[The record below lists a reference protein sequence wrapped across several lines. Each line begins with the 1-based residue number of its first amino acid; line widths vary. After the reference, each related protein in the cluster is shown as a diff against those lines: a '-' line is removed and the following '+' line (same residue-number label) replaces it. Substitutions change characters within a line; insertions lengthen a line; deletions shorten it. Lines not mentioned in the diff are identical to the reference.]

1 MSNLKKILVI
11 DDEPTMIKLTRDIF
25 GLFDIEADFVESAE
39 DGLAIL
45 RDNSYSMIIL
55 DMKLPKMSGFEFYSK
70 IKNKDIPVLISS
82 GFSEKDVME
91 RFEPSANISF
101 LQKPFSVHELIRE
114 ISKYIKLSHKNNS
127 ELV

>member
-101 LQKPFSVHELIRE
+101 LQKPFSVHELIGE